1 MENTGHPP
9 LETQETQSV
18 STLPVKRKKPSEH
31 IQQADAEC
39 LCRRDSK
46 YDAVIDN
53 FLKADTDSAR
63 ITYEGTK
70 DSMLAIGLRQRIKV
84 RELKNL
90 QVKYRSEKGVYLLK
104 KK

>member
-1 MENTGHPP
+1 MHAEKVPKMKKLG
-9 LETQETQSV
+9 
-18 STLPVKRKKPSEH
+18 RKG
-31 IQQADAEC
+31 
-39 LCRRDSK
+39 SK
-46 YDAVIDN
+46 YDAVIDD

-70 DSMLAIGLRQRIKV
+70 DSMLAISPRQRIKV

-90 QVKYRSEKGVYLLK
+90 QVKYRREKGVYLLK